1 MIFVK
6 PKKDLRVRLPEK
18 KDMIISPEGM
28 FVNESR
34 DITRLIMAGDLTVDA
49 NKVKP
54 ADKPKTTKGQG
65 E

>member
-18 KDMIISPEGM
+18 RDMIIPQDGM

-34 DITRLIMAGDLTVDA
+34 DITRLIMSGDLTVDES
-49 NKVKP
+49 KKQP
-54 ADKPKTTKGQG
+54 TEKPKAKGKG